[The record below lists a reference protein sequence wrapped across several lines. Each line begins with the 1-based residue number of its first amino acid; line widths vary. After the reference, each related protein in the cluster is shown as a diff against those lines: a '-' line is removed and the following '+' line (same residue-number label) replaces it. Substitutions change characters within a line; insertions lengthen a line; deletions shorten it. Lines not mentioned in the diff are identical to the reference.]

1 MQKRSWTL
9 AVLALAAASAVTPA
23 LSQGLVIGRD
33 GVTIVDPRA
42 RGYDDDGPRRGD
54 SRRDRD
60 REDRHREITEREAIR
75 IARSQG
81 LRELDD
87 VDRTRSTFRVVGE
100 DRRGRDIRVTI
111 DRRSGEVLSVR

>member
-1 MQKRSWTL
+1 MQKSSWAL
-9 AVLALAAASAVTPA
+9 GILALAAASAVTPA

-42 RGYDDDGPRRGD
+42 RGYDDDDGPRRGD
-54 SRRDRD
+54 NRRGRD
-60 REDRHREITEREAIR
+60 VRRREITEREAIR
-75 IARSQG
+75 IARGQG

-87 VDRTRSTFRVVGE
+87 VDETRSTYRVVGE